1 MLSHSDRLLSIQQP
15 IAFCCPASSVD
26 STPALCYNA
35 HTMNA
40 PLDGIRI
47 LDLSRL
53 LPGPFGT
60 LLLADLGAEVI
71 KVESPQEGD
80 YLRAIPPLVG
90 GEGVYFLAVNRGKKS
105 VALDLKAPAGRQAFL
120 RLVATADALLEG
132 FRPGTMQRLGL
143 DYAALRETNP
153 SLVYC
158 SLSGYGQD
166 GPRRDCPGHDI
177 DYIALGGLLGLT
189 GEVGGPPVV
198 PAVPIA
204 DLAGGMAAA
213 IALLAALLGNLRRGQ
228 GAYVDVAMRDVVL
241 SWLGTIV
248 MPGLVA
254 GAPLERGRLMLSG
267 GLPCYHVYQT
277 QDGQYLALGALEPK
291 FWANFC
297 RAVGRDDLL
306 ARQFDPQAIAEV
318 QAVLHQRARSEW
330 VALLARAEACCEPV
344 YTLAEA
350 LADPQVAA
358 RGLLLEVAQPAA
370 GPLRLVGPPFRLAE
384 TPAAAASPAP
394 RLGEHTAA
402 VLRSL
407 GYAETEIAALAK
419 AGAILAT

>member
-1 MLSHSDRLLSIQQP
+1 
-15 IAFCCPASSVD
+15 V
-26 STPALCYNA
+26 T
-35 HTMNA
+35 A

-71 KVESPQEGD
+71 KVESPSEGD

-105 VALDLKAPAGRQAFL
+105 VALDLKAPAGRGAFL

-132 FRPGTMQRLGL
+132 FRPGTMERLGL
-143 DYAALRETNP
+143 GYTALHKVNP
-153 SLVYC
+153 SLVCC

-204 DLAGGMAAA
+204 DLAGGMATA
-213 IALLAALLGNLRRGQ
+213 IAILAALLGRQHNGQ
-228 GAYVDVAMRDVVL
+228 GVYIDVAMRDVVL
-241 SWLGTIV
+241 SWLGPIIA
-248 MPGLVA
+248 PGLIA
-254 GAPLERGRLMLSG
+254 GATLERGRMMLSG
-267 GLPCYHVYQT
+267 GLPCYHVYQA

-297 RAVGRDDLL
+297 RAIGRDDLL

-318 QAVLHQRARSEW
+318 QAVFQQRARSAW
-330 VALLARAEACCEPV
+330 VDLLASAEACCEPV
-344 YTLAEA
+344 YTPTEA

-358 RGLLLEVAQPAA
+358 RGLLLEMAHPAA
-370 GPLRLVGPPFRLAE
+370 GPLRLVGPPFHLAG
-384 TPAAAASPAP
+384 TPAAATSPAP

-407 GYAETEIAALAK
+407 GYNEAEMAALAE
-419 AGAILAT
+419 AGVILAPGI

>member
-1 MLSHSDRLLSIQQP
+1 M
-15 IAFCCPASSVD
+15 FSVD
-26 STPALCYNA
+26 STQGVCYNA
-35 HTMNA
+35 RTMTA

-71 KVESPQEGD
+71 KIESPQEGD

-90 GEGVYFLAVNRGKKS
+90 GEGAYFLAVNRGKKS
-105 VALDLKAPAGRQAFL
+105 VALDLKAPAGRKAFL

-132 FRPGTMQRLGL
+132 FRPGTMERLGRG
-143 DYAALRETNP
+143 YAALQEINP

-166 GPRRDCPGHDI
+166 GPRRDRPGHDI

-204 DLAGGMAAA
+204 DLAGGLAAA
-213 IALLAALLGNLRRGQ
+213 IAILAALLGRQRRGQ
-228 GAYVDVAMRDVVL
+228 GAYIDVAMLDVVL
-241 SWLGTIV
+241 SWLGPIV
-248 MPGLVA
+248 APGLLA
-254 GAPLERGRLMLSG
+254 GATLERGRLMLSG
-267 GLPCYHVYQT
+267 ELPCYHVYQA

-291 FWANFC
+291 FWTNFC

-306 ARQFDPQAIAEV
+306 PHQFDPQAIAEV
-318 QAVLHQRARSEW
+318 QAVFCQRPRAAW
-330 VALLARAEACCEPV
+330 VALLASAEACGEPV
-344 YTLAEA
+344 YTPAEA

-358 RGLLLEVAQPAA
+358 RGLLLEVAHPAA
-370 GPLRLVGPPFRLAE
+370 GTLRLAGPPFRLAGM
-384 TPAAAASPAP
+384 PGAATSPAP

-407 GYAETEIAALAK
+407 GYDETEIAAMVE
-419 AGAILAT
+419 AGVILAPGG